1 MIKGDNMTLFPIFS
15 RRIAYELERLGFKLI
30 HMAPNRH
37 KPELIVYYFEDTVA
51 LHNAAQQ
58 LINKK

>member
-1 MIKGDNMTLFPIFS
+1 MNLFPIFS
-15 RRIAYELERLGFKLI
+15 RRIAYALELQGFKLI
-30 HMAPNRH
+30 RMAPNRH
-37 KPELIVYYFEDTVA
+37 KPELMVYYFEDTVK

>member
-1 MIKGDNMTLFPIFS
+1 MTLFPIFS